1 MDTDLELEEL
11 IKNTKP
17 SLMDQFMISNDEF
30 ITLYKQDKLF
40 LLDVR
45 MFFETKVWSVPIAT
59 NIPANDIP
67 NRLDELPKD
76 RLIVVTCPTV
86 NRSIPVSL
94 YLKTKGFNSKYLKDG
109 LVNLLGELKGGKAK
123 DLLGI

>member
-1 MDTDLELEEL
+1 MELEEL